1 MGVRVKLRVTL
12 GGRAVEAVA
21 LANTGFETDEPQL
34 LVPQALLARNGVS
47 LEVLGRPLAVE
58 YDTAGGPTLMYVYPK
73 ACKVAVIEPDR
84 VSSEVEAD
92 LVVSLIEKELPMSD
106 AARARGGHSEP

>member
-1 MGVRVKLRVTL
+1 VGVRVKLRVTL

-34 LVPQALLARNGVS
+34 LVPQAFLTRNSVS

-58 YDTAGGPTLMYVYPK
+58 YDTAGAPRSCAFTPKRVKWPLPGPTGLP
-73 ACKVAVIEPDR
+73 AR
-84 VSSEVEAD
+84 LRRTWSS
-92 LVVSLIEKELPMSD
+92 
-106 AARARGGHSEP
+106 R

>member
-1 MGVRVKLRVTL
+1 MRVKLRVTL
-12 GGRAVEAVA
+12 SGRAVEAVA

-58 YDTAGGPTLMYVYPK
+58 YDTAGGSTLMCVYPK
-73 ACKVAVIEPDR
+73 AVKWP
-84 VSSEVEAD
+84 
-92 LVVSLIEKELPMSD
+92 LPGPTELP
-106 AARARGGHSEP
+106 ARLRRT

>member
-58 YDTAGGPTLMYVYPK
+58 YDTAGGSRSCAFTPKRVKWPLSSPTGFPARL
-73 ACKVAVIEPDR
+73 R
-84 VSSEVEAD
+84 QTWSS
-92 LVVSLIEKELPMSD
+92 
-106 AARARGGHSEP
+106 R

>member
-21 LANTGFETDEPQL
+21 LANTGFETDEPQP
-34 LVPQALLARNGVS
+34 LVPQALITRNGVS

-58 YDTAGGPTLMYVYPK
+58 YDTAGAPRSCTSTPKRVEWPLSSPTGLP
-73 ACKVAVIEPDR
+73 AR
-84 VSSEVEAD
+84 LRRTWSS
-92 LVVSLIEKELPMSD
+92 
-106 AARARGGHSEP
+106 R